1 MGLIERGQRSD
12 SEPGVLLA
20 DRDFRMAVVCCLLPF
35 FVDFFLFV
43 FFMNKCEQIQQCPLI
58 FMF

>member
-1 MGLIERGQRSD
+1 MDLIERGQRSD

-20 DRDFRMAVVCCLLPF
+20 DRLRYGCCLLFAAVLCGLF
-35 FVDFFLFV
+35 FVV
-43 FFMNKCEQIQQCPLI
+43 FFMNKCEEIQQCPLI